1 MPAHLMD
8 VRPVATALLEETGA
22 RAAEYLRRRGRRP
35 CLAGNLIPLDEQDR
49 GVWDATAIA
58 RGIGL
63 LNDSLQRTE
72 GTANAYQPQAAIA
85 DEHARAGDYHS
96 TNWPEVVRVSDLLLT
111 VAPPT
116 PHAWARRRHPGL
128 LGRTPGLSSARGQ
141 VLR

>member
-1 MPAHLMD
+1 MPADLMD

-63 LNDSLQRTE
+63 LNDSLQRAE
-72 GTANAYQPQAAIA
+72 GTANAYQLQAAIA
-85 DEHARAGDYHS
+85 AEHARAGDYHS
-96 TNWPEVVRVSDLLLT
+96 TDWPEVVRLYDLLLT

-128 LGRTPGLSSARGQ
+128 LGRTPGLSSACADKG
-141 VLR
+141 